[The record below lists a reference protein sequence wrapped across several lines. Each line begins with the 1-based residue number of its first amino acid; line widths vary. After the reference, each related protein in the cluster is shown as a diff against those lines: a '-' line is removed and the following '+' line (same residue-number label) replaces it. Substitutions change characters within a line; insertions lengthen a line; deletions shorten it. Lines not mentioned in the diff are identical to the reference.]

1 MMSFREYSA
10 YRKEGEKVL
19 SEETKSR
26 IRVGNNRKCQQLA
39 EYNKQKKRN
48 RNLIN
53 EIKGRR

>member
-10 YRKEGEKVL
+10 YSKEGEKVL
-19 SEETKSR
+19 SEETQSR
-26 IRVGNNRKCQQLA
+26 IRVGNNRKYQQLA

-53 EIKGRR
+53 EIKGNR

>member
-10 YRKEGEKVL
+10 YSKEGEKVL
-19 SEETKSR
+19 SEETQSR
-26 IRVGNNRKCQQLA
+26 IRVGNNRKYQQLA

-53 EIKGRR
+53 EIKGKR